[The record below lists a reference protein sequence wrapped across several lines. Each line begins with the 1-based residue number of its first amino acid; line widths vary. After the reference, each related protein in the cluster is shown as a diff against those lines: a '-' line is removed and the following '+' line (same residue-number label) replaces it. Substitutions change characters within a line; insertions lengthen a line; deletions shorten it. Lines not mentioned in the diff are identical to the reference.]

1 MNRRQEHALVV
12 AVLLC
17 TASMSC
23 VCAAQPI
30 VTGSSQSANA
40 APDALGRETP
50 RSSIRGF
57 LEACHDGKY
66 VRATGYLDLS
76 RLPKNQRTTEGP
88 ELARQLG
95 ILLDRDMDFEVE
107 DLSST
112 TEGQLNDGLDPDLER
127 LARFRENGR
136 AATLY
141 LQRQEH
147 NGNSVWVVSADSVS
161 RIPQWSSLSQGP
173 AIEKRLPPWLVETRL
188 FGTALWVWIALA
200 VLALLLSVVSKLLSR
215 IVISLVK
222 PVARRYAQGLQA
234 YRLESFTEPLRLLLS
249 VAVFRACME
258 AIGPSALLREYLL
271 GLLALLAVFGLAA
284 LLMRVVDV
292 VSDRMT
298 ARLDPRQ
305 RALSY
310 SVLPLGVRFVKICIF
325 CLALLIVL
333 DQWGLHITTI
343 LAGVGVGGLAVA
355 LAAQKTIEN
364 LFGGISVISDRPVLV
379 GDVCQFGG
387 QTGVVEDIGLRS
399 TRIRTAERTLVT
411 IPNAQFSTMTLENL
425 SRRDRML
432 FKPVLQ
438 LHRDTSPDQVR
449 AMMQRIEQILRDEP
463 KVDPTEVPVRFTK
476 IVPEAYTLEVFA
488 YVLTSDGSEYLRQQS
503 RLLLKMLD
511 AAAELGVRFAVP
523 FQESVT
529 AAAAQAGQ
537 GGPGASGAGVRSQL
551 HRYNAELH
559 V

>member
-1 MNRRQEHALVV
+1 
-12 AVLLC
+12 
-17 TASMSC
+17 MSC

-537 GGPGASGAGVRSQL
+537 GGPGARDEDSALRSL
-551 HRYNAELH
+551 AL
-559 V
+559 